1 MNIDNYNE
9 FRTYHS
15 QLMDLVFLYF
25 NDVIR
30 KDDINEDL
38 VFRDVWFQPDRVIIL
53 YENVETEMKYKA
65 SILIDKLLEMYDYI
79 KNEL

>member
-9 FRTYHS
+9 YRAYHS
-15 QLMDLVFLYF
+15 QLMELVFLYF

-53 YENVETEMKYKA
+53 YENVETEMKYRA
-65 SILIDKLLEMYDYI
+65 SILIDKLLEKY
-79 KNEL
+79 E

>member
-1 MNIDNYNE
+1 MTIDNYNE
-9 FRTYHS
+9 YRTYHS

-53 YENVETEMKYKA
+53 YENVETEMKYRA
-65 SILIDKLLEMYDYI
+65 TILIDKLLEKY
-79 KNEL
+79 EWE